1 MKLGTKKIMSFL
13 IVTVMLLSVFI
24 PNIALAI
31 GGDPS
36 LTVSVT
42 KTDLK
47 RGDEFTAIVS
57 YNSNGSTEVEGM
69 EFDLQYDSAVLEV
82 VSATQI
88 TSEGNP
94 TLNSG
99 ISGAVKYVSWSSSSL
114 DFSGNLFSVTFRVKS
129 DATGG
134 SSTVRIVGP
143 EAGAH
148 EPLTNGNAD
157 EIRTTVTN
165 ANIFV
170 NVAGTA
176 IALSQNSL
184 ELYEGSSESLSV
196 IYTPADTT
204 DTDITWTT
212 SDSNVATVSNGI
224 VSGVS
229 RGTATITATTKA
241 GLTASCNV
249 TVKREITSIVLN
261 KYSLGLNK
269 GDSEQLIATIP
280 EDSDGDKTITWT
292 SSNPTVA
299 FVSTSGVVLA
309 MDKGTAVITATT
321 SNGKTATC
329 TVSVGVLLQSISFE
343 DDITTKTLKM
353 GVTGEDS
360 FQLNVI
366 YNPIDTDVDKTTL
379 VWAST
384 DTSVASVSDDGT
396 VTARGSGD
404 ANITASIAGKEAT
417 CAVHVEVP
425 ILSIDIKDETELTYG
440 EEEKLEVTF
449 NTYNQLDTTDDKTIK
464 WTSSDEGVATVTT
477 DGTIITN
484 GAGTAVITATS
495 VANDTI
501 TDTCNVTVN
510 PAPLQSIVIK
520 EQSVLLEKG
529 DTQTL
534 TVEFNPDK
542 TTDSK
547 NITWESSDTAVVT
560 IDANGTV
567 TGLSNG
573 TSTITA
579 ITDNGLTAETTIT
592 VVTTLKNIILS
603 ETDVTINKGIPL
615 TLTATLDPIDATL
628 DDYTIQWS
636 SSNTDVATVDQNG
649 EVTTY
654 KAGTAYIYATVGGKT
669 AECKVNVNVPLEKI
683 TMIDTIDLL
692 KGQSQTLEVTK
703 EPEGTNFDGTITF
716 DTSDSTHVTVDR
728 TGKIEAISS
737 TEADGPTT
745 ITANAVDTNG
755 IIVAT
760 AKCLVTVIEIPL
772 DSIAI
777 DHADFSLGLGRT
789 QKLSVLY
796 NPENTTDDRTVTW
809 TSLNT
814 DAATVD
820 ANGNVKA
827 IAVGEAVIMAEVDGK
842 VAMVTVTTHE
852 IPITGITVYTNLSN
866 NKIAIGK
873 AITLT
878 VKVEPEDAT
887 RQGNYKFTSSDESIL
902 TVDDKGNVIARGL
915 GKTLITVET
924 ENGIKEQVEIEVVSD
939 SAAAAAAYK
948 TLSPKTGDIQIE
960 LFTAIMI
967 VSALGIAIILIT
979 NKKNK

>member
-1 MKLGTKKIMSFL
+1 M
-13 IVTVMLLSVFI
+13 
-24 PNIALAI
+24 
-31 GGDPS
+31 
-36 LTVSVT
+36 
-42 KTDLK
+42 
-47 RGDEFTAIVS
+47 
-57 YNSNGSTEVEGM
+57 
-69 EFDLQYDSAVLEV
+69 
-82 VSATQI
+82 
-88 TSEGNP
+88 
-94 TLNSG
+94 
-99 ISGAVKYVSWSSSSL
+99 
-114 DFSGNLFSVTFRVKS
+114 
-129 DATGG
+129 
-134 SSTVRIVGP
+134 
-143 EAGAH
+143 
-148 EPLTNGNAD
+148 
-157 EIRTTVTN
+157 
-165 ANIFV
+165 
-170 NVAGTA
+170 
-176 IALSQNSL
+176 
-184 ELYEGSSESLSV
+184 
-196 IYTPADTT
+196 
-204 DTDITWTT
+204 
-212 SDSNVATVSNGI
+212 
-224 VSGVS
+224 
-229 RGTATITATTKA
+229 
-241 GLTASCNV
+241 
-249 TVKREITSIVLN
+249 
-261 KYSLGLNK
+261 
-269 GDSEQLIATIP
+269 
-280 EDSDGDKTITWT
+280 
-292 SSNPTVA
+292 
-299 FVSTSGVVLA
+299 
-309 MDKGTAVITATT
+309 
-321 SNGKTATC
+321 
-329 TVSVGVLLQSISFE
+329 
-343 DDITTKTLKM
+343 
-353 GVTGEDS
+353 
-360 FQLNVI
+360 
-366 YNPIDTDVDKTTL
+366 
-379 VWAST
+379 
-384 DTSVASVSDDGT
+384 
-396 VTARGSGD
+396 
-404 ANITASIAGKEAT
+404 
-417 CAVHVEVP
+417 
-425 ILSIDIKDETELTYG
+425 
-440 EEEKLEVTF
+440 
-449 NTYNQLDTTDDKTIK
+449 
-464 WTSSDEGVATVTT
+464 
-477 DGTIITN
+477 
-484 GAGTAVITATS
+484 
-495 VANDTI
+495 
-501 TDTCNVTVN
+501 
-510 PAPLQSIVIK
+510 QSIVIK

>member
-31 GGDPS
+31 EGDPS

-47 RGDEFTAIVS
+47 RGDEFTATVS

-134 SSTVRIVGP
+134 SSTVQIVGP

-249 TVKREITSIVLN
+249 TVKREISSIVLN

-366 YNPIDTDVDKTTL
+366 YNPTDTDVDKTTL

-384 DTSVASVSDDGT
+384 DTSVASVAEDGT

-417 CAVHVEVP
+417 CAVHVEIP

-449 NTYNQLDTTDDKTIK
+449 NTYNQLETTDDKTIK
-464 WTSSDEGVATVTT
+464 WTSSNEGVATVTT

-579 ITDNGLTAETTIT
+579 RTDNGLTAETTIT

-760 AKCLVTVIEIPL
+760 AKCLVTVTEIPL

>member
-31 GGDPS
+31 EGDPS

-47 RGDEFTAIVS
+47 RGDEFTATVS

-134 SSTVRIVGP
+134 SSTVQIVGP

-184 ELYEGSSESLSV
+184 ELYEESSESLSV

-249 TVKREITSIVLN
+249 TVKREISSIVLN

-366 YNPIDTDVDKTTL
+366 YNPTDTDVDKTTL

-384 DTSVASVSDDGT
+384 DTSVASVSEDGT

-417 CAVHVEVP
+417 CAVHVEIP

-449 NTYNQLDTTDDKTIK
+449 NTYNQLETTDDKTIK
-464 WTSSDEGVATVTT
+464 WTSSNEGVATVTT

>member
-31 GGDPS
+31 EGDPS

-47 RGDEFTAIVS
+47 RGDEFTATVS

-134 SSTVRIVGP
+134 SSTVQIVGP

-184 ELYEGSSESLSV
+184 ELYEGSLESLSV

-249 TVKREITSIVLN
+249 TVKREISSIVLN

-366 YNPIDTDVDKTTL
+366 YNPTDTDVDKTTL

-384 DTSVASVSDDGT
+384 DTSVASVAEDGT

-417 CAVHVEVP
+417 CAVHVEIP

-449 NTYNQLDTTDDKTIK
+449 NTYNQLETTDDKTIK
-464 WTSSDEGVATVTT
+464 WTSSNEGVATVTT

-760 AKCLVTVIEIPL
+760 AKCLVTVTEIPL

>member
-1 MKLGTKKIMSFL
+1 MKLGTKKIMSLL
-13 IVTVMLLSVFI
+13 IVTVMLLSIFV

-31 GGDPS
+31 EGTPS

-47 RGDEFTAIVS
+47 RGDEFTATVN
-57 YNSNGSTEVEGM
+57 YNSNGSTQVEGM
-69 EFDLQYDSAVLEV
+69 EFGLKYDPAVLEV
-82 VSATQI
+82 VSSNQI
-88 TSEGNP
+88 SSEGSP
-94 TLNSG
+94 ILNT
-99 ISGAVKYVSWSSSSL
+99 GAVGTVKYVSYSSNAL
-114 DFSGNLFSVTFRVKS
+114 TFSGGLFSVTFRVKS

-134 SSTVRIVGP
+134 SSALQILGP
-143 EAGAH
+143 ENNAYP
-148 EPLTNGNAD
+148 PLTNGNDDKINAD
-157 EIRTTVTN
+157 VRG

-176 IALSQNSL
+176 IALSDSSL
-184 ELYEGSSESLSV
+184 ELYEGNTESLSV
-196 IYTPADTT
+196 IYTPSDTT
-204 DTDITWTT
+204 DTDVTWTT
-212 SDSNVATVSNGI
+212 SDSNIATVSNGT

-229 RGTATITATTKA
+229 RGTATITATTKG

-249 TVKREITSIVLN
+249 TVKREISSIILN

-280 EDSDGDKTITWT
+280 SDSDGDKTITWT
-292 SSNPTVA
+292 SSDPAVA

-343 DDITTKTLKM
+343 GDVTEKTLKM

-360 FQLNVI
+360 FKLNVV
-366 YNPIDTDVDKTTL
+366 YNPVDTDVDKTTL

-384 DTSVASVSDDGT
+384 DTSVASVAEDGT
-396 VTARGSGD
+396 VIARGSGD
-404 ANITASIAGKEAT
+404 TNITANIAGKEAT

-425 ILSIDIKDETELTYG
+425 ILSIDIKDATELTYG
-440 EEEKLEVTF
+440 EEEKLEVIF
-449 NTYNQLDTTDDKTIK
+449 NTYNQLETTDDKTIK
-464 WTSSDEGVATVTT
+464 WTSSNEAVATVTT

-495 VANDTI
+495 VADENI
-501 TDTCNVTVN
+501 TDTCSVTVN

-520 EQSVLLEKG
+520 EQSVVLEKG

-534 TVEFNPDK
+534 NVEFNPDK

-547 NITWESSDTAVVT
+547 EITWESSDAAVVT
-560 IDANGTV
+560 VDVNGTA
-567 TGLSNG
+567 TALSNG
-573 TSTITA
+573 TATITA
-579 ITDNGLTAETTIT
+579 KTKNGLTAETTIT
-592 VVTTLKNIILS
+592 VVTTLKNVILS
-603 ETDVTINKGIPL
+603 DTDVTINKGVPL
-615 TLTATLDPIDATL
+615 TITATLDPIDATL
-628 DDYTIQWS
+628 DDYTVQWT
-636 SSNTDVATVDQNG
+636 SSNTDVATVDENG

-669 AECKVNVNVPLEKI
+669 VECKVTVNVPLEKI
-683 TMIDTIDLL
+683 TMLETVNLL
-692 KGQSQTLEVTK
+692 KGQSQILEVTK
-703 EPEGTNFDGTITF
+703 EPEGTNFDGIITF
-716 DTSDSTHVTVDR
+716 DSSDSTHVTVDK
-728 TGKIEAISS
+728 TGKIEAVSS

-745 ITANAVDTNG
+745 ITANAVDSNG
-755 IIVAT
+755 TIVAT
-760 AKCLVTVIEIPL
+760 AKCLVAVTEIPL

-777 DHADFSLGLGRT
+777 SQADFSLGLGRT

-796 NPENTTDDRTVTW
+796 NPENTTDDRNVTW
-809 TSLNT
+809 TSLNP

-820 ANGNVKA
+820 ANGNVTA
-827 IAVGEAVIMAEVDGK
+827 VAVGEAVIMAEVDGK
-842 VAMVTVTTHE
+842 TATVMVTTHE

-887 RQGNYKFTSSDESIL
+887 RQGNYKFTSSDENIL
-902 TVDDKGNVIARGL
+902 TVDEKGNVIARGI

-948 TLSPKTGDIQIE
+948 TLSPKTGDIHIE
-960 LFTAIMI
+960 LFATIMVI
-967 VSALGIAIILIT
+967 SALGIAIILIT